1 MVSQTHQTRT
11 DHMVRYGLAFMIEH
25 GFWNTPKGQKVFS
38 MNLEQIKNAQIDAL
52 YASVIDA
59 LLKSK
64 TVLDVFQQQYGKF
77 ITQNTLQRE
86 RVSRVENWAILQK
99 TNYGFD
105 MLTSAACKAL
115 KLGGVT
121 PDCW

>member
-1 MVSQTHQTRT
+1 
-11 DHMVRYGLAFMIEH
+11 
-25 GFWNTPKGQKVFS
+25 
-38 MNLEQIKNAQIDAL
+38 MNLEQIKNAELDAL

-77 ITQNTLQRE
+77 VTQSTLERE
-86 RVSRVENWAILQK
+86 RAGRVENWAILQK

-105 MLTSAACKAL
+105 MLTSQACKQL